1 MPRLRSDSS
10 RPYPGRPDR
19 QATLWGS
26 VSDSNAGDDR
36 SGVSRGHSTCSHTG
50 KGRTQEG
57 IGVSASSWNAITP
70 EGPVFR
76 RRVADQPNPNA
87 SLLERILSRENM
99 LMAWQQVKANQGSH
113 GVDEMS
119 IDDCW
124 PYLQEH
130 WANIRDS
137 LLAGTYDPLPVR
149 RVDIPKRTGGKR
161 PLGIPTVLD
170 RLIQQAIAQVLG
182 LIFDPTFSAS
192 SFGYRPGRS
201 AHQAIYQLRQYIQ
214 EGYRVAVDMDLS
226 KFFDTVNHDVLMHR
240 VAKRVHDKRVLRLIG
255 KYLRAGVVIQGRLQG
270 TREGVPQGGPLSPLL
285 SNIVLDDLDK
295 ELEQRGHRFARYAD
309 DFVILVKSQ
318 RAGQRVMASLTRFLQ
333 QRLKLRVNADKSR
346 VCSTNDCA
354 FLGFTFRGT
363 KIRWLTRAFDEF
375 KRRVRRLTGR
385 SWRVSMS
392 YRLQKLSEYVHG
404 WMAYFGISEYYRPF
418 ETIDPWIRRRLRMC
432 FWKQWRYAR
441 TKVRNLVKLGT
452 HLKTAID
459 TAISR
464 KGPWR
469 LSRTLA
475 TQTGM
480 TNQWLADLGLLN
492 VKELWCKIHYPAS
505 PRTAR

>member
-1 MPRLRSDSS
+1 MPRLGSDSS
-10 RPYPGRPDR
+10 RPYPGRSDR

-26 VSDSNAGDDR
+26 VSGSNAADDR
-36 SGVSRGHSTCSHTG
+36 SEVSRGHSTCSHTG

-57 IGVSASSWNAITP
+57 IGVPVSSLPASQPTGSVAQ
-70 EGPVFR
+70 
-76 RRVADQPNPNA
+76 RRVADRPTPNA
-87 SLLERILSRENM
+87 SLLEQILSSENI
-99 LMAWQQVKANQGSH
+99 LAAWDQVRYNRGSH
-113 GVDEMS
+113 G
-119 IDDCW
+119 IDKMTIKAFSKFARAN
-124 PYLQEH
+124 
-130 WANIRDS
+130 WAKIRDS

-149 RVDIPKRTGGKR
+149 RVEIPKATGGKR

-170 RLIQQAIAQVLG
+170 RMIQQAIAQVLG
-182 LIFDPTFSAS
+182 PIFDPTFSES
-192 SFGYRPGRS
+192 SFGYRPRRS
-201 AHQAIYQLRQYIQ
+201 AHQAIYQLRGYIQ

-226 KFFDTVNHDVLMHR
+226 KFFDTVDHDVLMHR
-240 VAKRVHDKRVLRLIG
+240 VAKHVPDKRVLRLIG
-255 KYLRAGVVIQGRLQG
+255 KYLRAGVVIQGRLQA

-295 ELEQRGHRFARYAD
+295 ELEKRGHRFARYAD

-318 RAGQRVMASLTRFLQ
+318 RAGQHVMASISRFLEH
-333 QRLKLRVNADKSR
+333 RLKLRVNTDKSR

-363 KIRWLTRAFDEF
+363 KIRWQQRAFDEF
-375 KRRVRRLTGR
+375 KRRIRRLTGR
-385 SWRVSMS
+385 SWRVTMS
-392 YRLQKLSEYVHG
+392 FRLQKLREYLQG
-404 WMAYFGISEYYRPF
+404 WINYFGISEYYRPIGV
-418 ETIDPWIRRRLRMC
+418 IDAWIRRRIRMC

-441 TKVRNLVKLGT
+441 TKVRELRRLGT
-452 HLKTAID
+452 RLDTAIS

-480 TNQWLADLGLLN
+480 TNEWLTGLGLLN

-505 PRTAR
+505 RKTAR

>member
-26 VSDSNAGDDR
+26 VPDSNAGDDR

-255 KYLRAGVVIQGRLQG
+255 KYLRP
-270 TREGVPQGGPLSPLL
+270 E
-285 SNIVLDDLDK
+285 
-295 ELEQRGHRFARYAD
+295 
-309 DFVILVKSQ
+309 
-318 RAGQRVMASLTRFLQ
+318 
-333 QRLKLRVNADKSR
+333 
-346 VCSTNDCA
+346 
-354 FLGFTFRGT
+354 
-363 KIRWLTRAFDEF
+363 W
-375 KRRVRRLTGR
+375 
-385 SWRVSMS
+385 
-392 YRLQKLSEYVHG
+392 
-404 WMAYFGISEYYRPF
+404 
-418 ETIDPWIRRRLRMC
+418 
-432 FWKQWRYAR
+432 
-441 TKVRNLVKLGT
+441 
-452 HLKTAID
+452 
-459 TAISR
+459 
-464 KGPWR
+464 
-469 LSRTLA
+469 
-475 TQTGM
+475 
-480 TNQWLADLGLLN
+480 
-492 VKELWCKIHYPAS
+492 
-505 PRTAR
+505 

>member
-1 MPRLRSDSS
+1 MPQLRGDSS
-10 RPYPGRPDR
+10 RPYPGRSDR
-19 QATLWGS
+19 RAARPGS
-26 VSDSNAGDDR
+26 VDGSNTANDR
-36 SGVSRGHSTCSHTG
+36 SEVSRGHSTCTHTG

-57 IGVSASSWNAITP
+57 IGVPASSPSALRP
-70 EGPVFR
+70 EGPVSQ
-76 RRVADQPNPNA
+76 RRVADPPNPKP

-99 LMAWQQVKANQGSH
+99 LTAWQQVKANQGSY
-113 GVDEMS
+113 GVDKMTITALPE
-119 IDDCW
+119 
-124 PYLQEH
+124 YARAH
-130 WANIRDS
+130 WADIRAS
-137 LLAGTYDPLPVR
+137 LLAGTYTPLPVR
-149 RVDIPKRTGGKR
+149 RVEIPKPTGGKR

-170 RLIQQAIAQVLG
+170 RMIQQAIAQVLG
-182 LIFDPTFSAS
+182 PIFDPTFSAS

-201 AHQAIYQLRQYIQ
+201 AHQAIYQCRGFIQ
-214 EGYRVAVDMDLS
+214 QGYRVAVDMDLS

-255 KYLRAGVVIQGRLQG
+255 KYLRAGVVNKGRLEA

-285 SNIVLDDLDK
+285 SNVMLDDLDK
-295 ELEQRGHRFARYAD
+295 ELEHRGHRFARYAD

-318 RAGQRVMASLTRFLQ
+318 SAGQRVMSSVTRFLE
-333 QRLKLRVNADKSR
+333 QRLKLRVNTDKSR
-346 VCSTNDCA
+346 VCSTNDCE

-363 KIRWLTRAFDEF
+363 KIRWLQRAFDEF

-385 SWRVSMS
+385 SWRVSMA
-392 YRLQKLSEYVHG
+392 YRIKKLNQYLQG

-418 ETIDPWIRRRLRMC
+418 EKIDSWIRRRIRMC
-432 FWKQWRYAR
+432 FWKQWRYSR
-441 TKVRNLVKLGT
+441 TKVRELRRLGT
-452 HLKTAID
+452 RLDTAIV

-480 TNQWLADLGLLN
+480 TNQWLNQLGLLN